1 MKHPTRQHVYLQYW
15 PSSPKDGLICGDS
28 TEYTYVSDEV
38 YKSLPKCSICF
49 RDKSIIIDTEQ
60 DGLEEVKPLAYR
72 EKKNPMVH
80 NLLTLGRY
88 L

>member
-1 MKHPTRQHVYLQYW
+1 
-15 PSSPKDGLICGDS
+15 
-28 TEYTYVSDEV
+28 
-38 YKSLPKCSICF
+38 
-49 RDKSIIIDTEQ
+49 DKSIIIETEQ

-72 EKKNPMVH
+72 EKENPMVH